1 MLPIIVGSKS
11 DHPEKELENFWIE
24 IAESSPNIVPDF
36 FVFDY
41 DNKAKRYIPKKISAI
56 SANAPMFGV
65 PKMFT
70 PVWCWPWSSWN
81 HNEDDNNRIYD
92 RNKREQLEHHHHYD
106 FLNPRNWTYI
116 YDHFPL
122 AKTLDKYIDYKRL
135 NLAPT
140 KEELPEVLRLIITAV
155 DVLTA
160 RPLIFDNAKMEI
172 KAKHIPSKLWL
183 SNIWISMGR
192 SRR

>member
-1 MLPIIVGSKS
+1 
-11 DHPEKELENFWIE
+11 
-24 IAESSPNIVPDF
+24 
-36 FVFDY
+36 
-41 DNKAKRYIPKKISAI
+41 
-56 SANAPMFGV
+56 MFGV

-70 PVWCWPWSSWN
+70 PIWCWPWSPWN

-116 YDHFPL
+116 YDHSPL

-135 NLAPT
+135 NLAAT

-155 DVLTA
+155 DVLT
-160 RPLIFDNAKMEI
+160 
-172 KAKHIPSKLWL
+172 
-183 SNIWISMGR
+183 G
-192 SRR
+192 